1 MTFFLNA
8 VRRATVVLGP
18 IALAGSIS
26 AISGCLVD
34 PDPGPRC
41 NGTCG
46 GAAPVPTAPA
56 PTTPTPAPKLSIDTG
71 RTLTAQP
78 GQGAGVFVTYA
89 GGGRWQVAWT
99 CDTLASARSCSFDIS
114 VAARQVGAITP
125 TPTNAIIASDA
136 SSFRARTTTGA
147 TLDSVSFDT
156 DPGGS
161 IVVSSTL
168 NGAPAP
174 DLVFFVSDGKLA
186 TAPSDPV
193 EFVPTPE

>member
-1 MTFFLNA
+1 MTFFVNA
-8 VRRATVVLGP
+8 MRRAAIVLVP
-18 IALAGSIS
+18 VAFAAGVS
-26 AISGCLVD
+26 ACLVD

-41 NGTCG
+41 NGNCSG
-46 GAAPVPTAPA
+46 PAPSPSPTAPA

-78 GQGAGVFVTYA
+78 GEGAGVFVTYA
-89 GGGRWQVAWT
+89 GGGHWQIAWT
-99 CDTLASARSCSFDIS
+99 CDTYASARSCSFDLS
-114 VAARQVGAITP
+114 VAARQIGAVTP
-125 TPTNAIIASDA
+125 TPAGAIIASDA

-168 NGAPAP
+168 NGAPTP
-174 DLVFFVSDGKLA
+174 DLVFFVSNGKLA